1 MAERTMSAGESSA
14 REPAERESESSSSER
29 AAAMRE
35 SSSSAHPAGAEHRSM
50 RSRLAPWIEGTLLA
64 LAVSL
69 ILVLGG
75 EVVRAS
81 YHGYLHVALG
91 EAIVRE
97 GWRPE
102 NPYHAGAPL
111 RYYTL
116 YPWLG
121 VMLGRIGCGPLWGFV
136 ILNVMSALLLAPALD
151 ALGRE
156 LGLGFAARRAAFLA
170 AVLGFNG
177 LGWIGLV
184 VHGTG
189 PFGEPP
195 VYALMPM
202 TFARDAFGWDA
213 RLQAFVPKFLNVS
226 SYAIALPFALWAMK
240 EALNDD
246 RRGARA
252 LRAIVPL
259 ALSVALNPIVG
270 GWAGAV
276 IAVWIAPT
284 LARGTLRERGVWP
297 LAGVASLAL
306 ASPFLLSALEPAP
319 HGPSLTGNP
328 ALGGH
333 PIGNLVGPLILLAV
347 PTIFGIRALDRRV
360 RWKFLVAAAFAAAL
374 VLVGEMPQ
382 GNEYKM
388 ERLLALL
395 CALPAGLWAARMHAR
410 GGLARAAAWIAA
422 LACVPTTLAVP
433 WAVLAYGAHAAS
445 LPLET
450 RLGRLAVRDD
460 LQSGALS
467 PALLAAESRAD
478 ASAVLVMPL
487 ELPGARLSQSLV
499 QGNAIAPALHHALFV
514 DMPQIHNEHMEDLAE
529 RIDLVHALYAER
541 PIDALRDLDAISPAQ
556 ALNHVRG
563 LLPDRELLIVAKDSG
578 SGLSATLSGIGATPL
593 ARADGYALWLV
604 PTQLSLLGR

>member
-1 MAERTMSAGESSA
+1 MSAGESST
-14 REPAERESESSSSER
+14 REPAVRESASSSSECATTMR
-29 AAAMRE
+29 A
-35 SSSSAHPAGAEHRSM
+35 SGSSAHRSAADDHSIW
-50 RSRLAPWIEGTLLA
+50 SRLAPWIEGTLLA

-81 YHGYLHVALG
+81 YHGYLHVALC
-91 EAIVRE
+91 EAIVRD

-156 LGLGFAARRAAFLA
+156 LGLGFTARRAAFLA

-177 LGWIGLV
+177 LGWIGLAV
-184 VHGTG
+184 RGTG
-189 PFGEPP
+189 LFGEPP

-213 RLQAFVPKFLNVS
+213 RLQAFLPKFLNVS

-252 LRAIVPL
+252 LRAILPL

-276 IAVWIAPT
+276 IAVWVAPT
-284 LARGTLRERGVWP
+284 LARGNWRERGVWP

-306 ASPFLLSALEPAP
+306 ALPFLLSALEPAP

-333 PIGNLVGPLILLAV
+333 PLSNLIGPLILLFM
-347 PTIFGIRALDRRV
+347 PTLCGVVALDRSM
-360 RWKFLVAAAFAAAL
+360 RWKFLVAAGFAAVL
-374 VLVGEMPQ
+374 VLVCEMPQ

-410 GGLARAAAWIAA
+410 GGITRAALWTAA

-433 WAVLAYGAHAAS
+433 WAALAYGLHAAS

-450 RLGRLAVRDD
+450 RQGRLAVRAD
-460 LQSGALS
+460 LENGALA
-467 PALLAAESRAD
+467 PAILAAESRAD

-487 ELPGARLSQSLV
+487 DLSGARLSQSLV
-499 QGNAIAPALHHALFV
+499 QGNALAPALHHALFV

-529 RIDLVHALYAER
+529 RIDVVRALYSER
-541 PIDALRDLDAISPAQ
+541 PIDALRDPDAISPAQ

-563 LLPDRELLIVAKDSG
+563 LLPDRKLLIFARDGG
-578 SGLSATLSGIGATPL
+578 SGLPATLSGIGATPL

-604 PTQLSLLGR
+604 PTQLSLFGR

>member
-1 MAERTMSAGESSA
+1 MSASESSA
-14 REPAERESESSSSER
+14 REPAVRESGSSSSER
-29 AAAMRE
+29 ATTMRD
-35 SSSSAHPAGAEHRSM
+35 SGASAHRAAVNDRST

-91 EAIVRE
+91 EAIVRD

-177 LGWIGLV
+177 LGWIGLAV
-184 VHGTG
+184 RGTG
-189 PFGEPP
+189 LFGEPP

-213 RLQAFVPKFLNVS
+213 RLQAFLPKFLNVS

-297 LAGVASLAL
+297 LAGLASLVL
-306 ASPFLLSALEPAP
+306 ASPFLLSALEPA
-319 HGPSLTGNP
+319 SLTGNP

-333 PIGNLVGPLILLAV
+333 PIGNLVGPLILLFV
-347 PTIFGIRALDRRV
+347 PTIIGIRALDRRV
-360 RWKFLVAAAFAAAL
+360 RWKFLVATGFAAAL

-395 CALPAGLWAARMHAR
+395 CALPAGLWAARVHAR
-410 GGLARAAAWIAA
+410 GGIARPAAWIAA

-433 WAVLAYGAHAAS
+433 WAVLAYGAHAPS
-445 LPLET
+445 LPLAT
-450 RLGRLAVRDD
+450 RHGRLAVRDD
-460 LQSGALS
+460 LQNGALS
-467 PALLAAESRAD
+467 PALLEAESRAD
-478 ASAVLVMPL
+478 TSAVLVMPL

-529 RIDLVHALYAER
+529 RIDLVRALYAER

-556 ALNHVRG
+556 ALNHARG
-563 LLPDRELLIVAKDSG
+563 LLPDRRLLIFAKDG
-578 SGLSATLSGIGATPL
+578 GTGLSATLSGIGATPL

-604 PTQLSLLGR
+604 PTQLSLFGR